1 MALLQSGT
9 RIYGNAI
16 IDTSLSISGSDT
28 STSNT
33 TGALKVSGGIGV
45 VGNVFSSGNV
55 TALNASL
62 GNIVVANYYTGTLT
76 TAAQPNITS
85 VGTLTQLSV
94 SGNATITGNLT
105 VNGTAFYANVVT
117 LNVKDPIIEQGG
129 STDGAPLVA
138 DDGVDRGQ
146 LLHYYDQAPIDAFM
160 GWKNANSE
168 FIFASNASLTDN
180 TVTVNSLG
188 NVRANAFIGT
198 FIGTADTA
206 KQVTESTQSNITSV
220 GTLTSLTVSG
230 DITGTL
236 ATAAQPNIT
245 SLGNLTGLRVTGV
258 SNVGP
263 IGNLKITGGTNGYV
277 IQTDGTGN
285 LSWANLSASLGNAN
299 VAGSN
304 TQIQYNDGTNLAG
317 SANLTFNAATSTLSV
332 IGNIT
337 ATNANLGNLATA
349 NFFSGDGSLLT
360 NLNIAAA
367 SVANANYAAYAGTVT
382 TNAQP
387 NITSVGT
394 LTSLTVS
401 GSTNLGAVS
410 NVNIAGGTAG
420 YVLKT
425 DGTGNLSWV
434 AQPTASSITVDNF
447 TGNGVQTQ
455 FTLST
460 TPANVNQTSVN
471 YNGTTLLRSA
481 YTLSGAVITF
491 SGAPADGSLL
501 EITSI
506 SAMIGTG
513 GTSTYSNSNVAS
525 YLPTYS
531 GNLTFA
537 NAAVTGDIIPTANV
551 QYSLGNA
558 TNMWKD
564 VFVGPGSLY
573 VNGVKVLEQVS
584 TTMIFSA
591 DPDQNLRITTS
602 GTGDIELLPVGTGKI
617 AVKGAL
623 QIQSNV
629 NITSND
635 GNAIGFAVPVL
646 VDSIT
651 SKTANSDL
659 ILTAAGTGSVKV
671 ADDFV
676 VTGNL
681 TVQGVA
687 SILSVASLSVEDN
700 IIDISAETTGTP
712 SNNAGIRVVRG
723 DEAAVQIRWN
733 ETTDTWQFTNDGAT
747 YVNLSAGGTTYS
759 DSNVASYL
767 TTYTGNLQAS
777 NVTFSG
783 ANVTLGAASNLH
795 ITGGTTGQVLT
806 TDGAGNL
813 SFATPPVTTTIAGA
827 NVTGT
832 VANATYSV
840 TAGSAT
846 TASSATI
853 AATANAVAGANVSG
867 QVANALVSGTVY
879 TNAQPNITSVGTLT
893 SLAVTG
899 NITAGNANLGNL
911 VIANFF
917 SGSGNLLSNIQGA
930 NVSGAVS
937 SATTAGTVTT
947 AAQANITSVGT
958 LTGLTSGGVINY
970 TSTSNVALGAVAN
983 VHITGGTSG
992 QVLTTDGVGNLSWTT
1007 SAGGGGGVTSITGT
1021 ANQITASVSTGA
1033 VTLSLP
1039 QSIAT
1044 TSSVQFN
1051 SFGVG
1056 TAASGTTGEI
1066 RATNEITA
1074 YYSSDRNLKENIVPI
1089 DNALGKLRQ
1098 ISGVMF
1104 DWTDEE
1110 ITRRGGEDGYF
1121 VRKQDTGIIAQDV
1134 EIVLP
1139 EVVATRPDGYKAVK
1153 YEKMA
1158 GLIIQAINELAD
1170 QLDEIKKRL
1179 D

>member
-28 STSNT
+28 STSNS

-62 GNIVVANYYTGTLT
+62 GNLVVANYYTGTLT

-188 NVRANAFIGT
+188 NVRANYFIGN
-198 FIGTADTA
+198 IVGTVETA

-230 DITGTL
+230 AITGTL

-245 SLGNLTGLRVTGV
+245 SLGNLTGLRVNGV

-263 IGNLKITGGTNGYV
+263 IGNLKITGGTSGYV
-277 IQTDGTGN
+277 LQTDGTGN
-285 LSWANLSASLGNAN
+285 LSWANLSSTLGNAN

-317 SANLTFNAATSTLSV
+317 SANLTFNATTSTLSV

-360 NLNIAAA
+360 NLNIATA
-367 SVANANYAAYAGTVT
+367 SVANANYAAYAGNIT
-382 TNAQP
+382 TAAQP

-401 GSTNLGAVS
+401 GSTNLGAVG
-410 NVNIAGGTAG
+410 NVSITGGTAG

-434 AQPTASSITVDNF
+434 AQPSVSSITVDNF

-513 GTSTYSNSNVAS
+513 GTSVSAGVKITAVTPPAPQTVVDIAGGETVTVTGSGFNSGVISYIDSTACTTTYGNSTSLTFVTPAFSAGLYNLFLYNTDGSSGVKPAGIRFNQPPVWVTSAGALLTSGMNSSYATAVAATGTGIAYS
-525 YLPTYS
+525 VTSGSLPTGLS
-531 GNLTFA
+531 LNSS
-537 NAAVTGDIIPTANV
+537 TGDI
-551 QYSLGNA
+551 
-558 TNMWKD
+558 
-564 VFVGPGSLY
+564 
-573 VNGVKVLEQVS
+573 
-584 TTMIFSA
+584 
-591 DPDQNLRITTS
+591 
-602 GTGDIELLPVGTGKI
+602 
-617 AVKGAL
+617 
-623 QIQSNV
+623 
-629 NITSND
+629 
-635 GNAIGFAVPVL
+635 
-646 VDSIT
+646 
-651 SKTANSDL
+651 
-659 ILTAAGTGSVKV
+659 
-671 ADDFV
+671 
-676 VTGNL
+676 
-681 TVQGVA
+681 
-687 SILSVASLSVEDN
+687 
-700 IIDISAETTGTP
+700 TGTP
-712 SNNAGIRVVRG
+712 TVEQTANFTVTAVNSYNQPTARSFSIR
-723 DEAAVQIRWN
+723 I
-733 ETTDTWQFTNDGAT
+733 
-747 YVNLSAGGTTYS
+747 
-759 DSNVASYL
+759 
-767 TTYTGNLQAS
+767 
-777 NVTFSG
+777 
-783 ANVTLGAASNLH
+783 LGAAMVDYLVVAGGGSGGSYGGGGGAGGLIYATEVAFTPGTAYTVTVGAGGVATPTAGVIGANST
-795 ITGGTTGQVLT
+795 ITGAGFASVIAYGGGRGGSQLNTPPIDGG
-806 TDGAGNL
+806 DGGSGGGAGVNG
-813 SFATPPVTTTIAGA
+813 S
-827 NVTGT
+827 
-832 VANATYSV
+832 
-840 TAGSAT
+840 GSAVGGKGVYPGST
-846 TASSATI
+846 YISA
-853 AATANAVAGANVSG
+853 ARQGYDGGAYN
-867 QVANALVSGTVY
+867 
-879 TNAQPNITSVGTLT
+879 
-893 SLAVTG
+893 
-899 NITAGNANLGNL
+899 
-911 VIANFF
+911 
-917 SGSGNLLSNIQGA
+917 
-930 NVSGAVS
+930 
-937 SATTAGTVTT
+937 
-947 AAQANITSVGT
+947 
-958 LTGLTSGGVINY
+958 
-970 TSTSNVALGAVAN
+970 
-983 VHITGGTSG
+983 TGG
-992 QVLTTDGVGNLSWTT
+992 NNN
-1007 SAGGGGGVTSITGT
+1007 AGGGGGAGGAGYNSGSAGNVGVGGAGASNSITGT
-1021 ANQITASVSTGA
+1021 AINYAGGGGGGGYGGVSSGGAGGGTGGSGSGTLATAGTVNTGGGGGGGGYSPSTGGNGG
-1033 VTLSLP
+1033 S
-1039 QSIAT
+1039 
-1044 TSSVQFN
+1044 
-1051 SFGVG
+1051 GVVILRTAF
-1056 TAASGTTGEI
+1056 TAASTTGSPTVT
-1066 RATNEITA
+1066 TNAGYNVYKFTTSGTIT
-1074 YYSSDRNLKENIVPI
+1074 
-1089 DNALGKLRQ
+1089 
-1098 ISGVMF
+1098 F
-1104 DWTDEE
+1104 
-1110 ITRRGGEDGYF
+1110 
-1121 VRKQDTGIIAQDV
+1121 
-1134 EIVLP
+1134 
-1139 EVVATRPDGYKAVK
+1139 
-1153 YEKMA
+1153 
-1158 GLIIQAINELAD
+1158 
-1170 QLDEIKKRL
+1170 
-1179 D
+1179 

>member
-16 IDTSLSISGSDT
+16 IDTSLSISGSDA
-28 STSNT
+28 STSNI

-45 VGNVFSSGNV
+45 AGNVYSSGNV
-55 TALNASL
+55 TAVNASL
-62 GNIVVANYYTGTLT
+62 GNVVVANYYTGTLT

-85 VGTLTQLSV
+85 LGTLTQLQV
-94 SGNATITGNLT
+94 TGNAIITGNLT
-105 VNGTAFYANVVT
+105 VNGTTFYANVVT

-129 STDGAPLVA
+129 SPDGTPLAA
-138 DDGVDRGQ
+138 DDEVDRGQ
-146 LLHYYDQAPIDAFM
+146 LLHYYDGAPIDAFM

-168 FIFASNASLTDN
+168 FIFASNAAIANN

-188 NVRANAFIGT
+188 NVRANYFIGNVV
-198 FIGTADTA
+198 GTADTA
-206 KQVTESTQSNITSV
+206 KQVTENSQPNITSV

-230 DITGTL
+230 DLTGTL
-236 ATAAQPNIT
+236 STAAQPNIT
-245 SLGNLTGLRVTGV
+245 SVGNLTGLRVTGV

-263 IGNLKITGGTNGYV
+263 IGNLKISGGTNGYV
-277 IQTDGTGN
+277 LQTDGTGN
-285 LSWANLSASLGNAN
+285 LSWANLSSTLGNAN

-317 SANLTFNAATSTLSV
+317 SANLTFNATTSTLSV
-332 IGNIT
+332 IGNINS
-337 ATNANLGNLATA
+337 TNANLGNLAKA

-367 SVANANYAAYAGTVT
+367 SVANANYAAYAGNVT
-382 TNAQP
+382 TAAQP

-401 GSTNLGAVS
+401 GATNLGAVG
-410 NVNIAGGTAG
+410 NVTITGGTAD

-460 TPANVNQTSVN
+460 TPANVNQTTVN

-513 GTSTYSNSNVAS
+513 GTSTYANSNVAS

-537 NAAVTGDIIPTANV
+537 NAAVTGNIIPTANV

-591 DPDQNLRITTS
+591 DPNQNLRITTS

-659 ILTAAGTGSVKV
+659 ILTAAGSGSVKV

-747 YVNLSAGGTTYS
+747 YVNLGAGGTTYS

-767 TTYTGNLQAS
+767 TTYSGNLQAG
-777 NVTFSG
+777 NVAFSG
-783 ANVTLGAASNLH
+783 ANVTLGSASNLH

-846 TASSATI
+846 SA
-853 AATANAVAGANVSG
+853 
-867 QVANALVSGTVY
+867 GTV
-879 TNAQPNITSVGTLT
+879 TTAAQPNITSTGTLT
-893 SLAVTG
+893 SLE
-899 NITAGNANLGNL
+899 
-911 VIANFF
+911 
-917 SGSGNLLSNIQGA
+917 
-930 NVSGAVS
+930 VSGAVTAS
-937 SATTAGTVTT
+937 RLVSNVATGTAPLTVTSTTRVGNLNVAYANVTDYVGTGVAQTGNFNITLQSGTTGNIQPLGNAAFVANATSGTLYATTFVGALTGAATSATTAGTVTT

-958 LTGLTSGGVINY
+958 LTGLTSGGVVNY
-970 TSTSNVALGAVAN
+970 TSASNVTLGAVGN
-983 VHITGGTSG
+983 VKITGGSSG
-992 QVLTTDGVGNLSWTT
+992 QVLTTDGSGNLSF
-1007 SAGGGGGVTSITGT
+1007 
-1021 ANQITASVSTGA
+1021 AS
-1033 VTLSLP
+1033 
-1039 QSIAT
+1039 
-1044 TSSVQFN
+1044 
-1051 SFGVG
+1051 
-1056 TAASGTTGEI
+1056 ASGGTSKGAAMI
-1066 RATNEITA
+1066 
-1074 YYSSDRNLKENIVPI
+1074 
-1089 DNALGKLRQ
+1089 
-1098 ISGVMF
+1098 ISMVF
-1104 DWTDEE
+1104 
-1110 ITRRGGEDGYF
+1110 GG
-1121 VRKQDTGIIAQDV
+1121 
-1134 EIVLP
+1134 
-1139 EVVATRPDGYKAVK
+1139 
-1153 YEKMA
+1153 
-1158 GLIIQAINELAD
+1158 
-1170 QLDEIKKRL
+1170 
-1179 D
+1179 

>member
-28 STSNT
+28 STSNS

-62 GNIVVANYYTGTLT
+62 GNLVVANYYTGTLT

-188 NVRANAFIGT
+188 NVRANYFIGN
-198 FIGTADTA
+198 IVGTVETA

-230 DITGTL
+230 AITGTL

-245 SLGNLTGLRVTGV
+245 SLGNLTGLRVNGV

-285 LSWANLSASLGNAN
+285 LSWANLSSTLGNAN

-317 SANLTFNAATSTLSV
+317 SANLTFNAATSTLAV

-367 SVANANYAAYAGTVT
+367 SVANANYAAYAGNIT
-382 TNAQP
+382 TAAQP

-401 GSTNLGAVS
+401 GSTNLGAVG
-410 NVNIAGGTAG
+410 NVSITGGTAG

-434 AQPTASSITVDNF
+434 AQPSVSSITVDNF
-447 TGNGVQTQ
+447 TGNGVQTE

-506 SAMIGTG
+506 SAMIGG
-513 GTSTYSNSNVAS
+513 
-525 YLPTYS
+525 
-531 GNLTFA
+531 
-537 NAAVTGDIIPTANV
+537 AAVNSII
-551 QYSLGNA
+551 
-558 TNMWKD
+558 
-564 VFVGPGSLY
+564 
-573 VNGVKVLEQVS
+573 
-584 TTMIFSA
+584 
-591 DPDQNLRITTS
+591 
-602 GTGDIELLPVGTGKI
+602 
-617 AVKGAL
+617 
-623 QIQSNV
+623 
-629 NITSND
+629 
-635 GNAIGFAVPVL
+635 
-646 VDSIT
+646 
-651 SKTANSDL
+651 
-659 ILTAAGTGSVKV
+659 
-671 ADDFV
+671 
-676 VTGNL
+676 
-681 TVQGVA
+681 
-687 SILSVASLSVEDN
+687 
-700 IIDISAETTGTP
+700 
-712 SNNAGIRVVRG
+712 
-723 DEAAVQIRWN
+723 
-733 ETTDTWQFTNDGAT
+733 
-747 YVNLSAGGTTYS
+747 
-759 DSNVASYL
+759 
-767 TTYTGNLQAS
+767 
-777 NVTFSG
+777 
-783 ANVTLGAASNLH
+783 
-795 ITGGTTGQVLT
+795 
-806 TDGAGNL
+806 
-813 SFATPPVTTTIAGA
+813 
-827 NVTGT
+827 
-832 VANATYSV
+832 
-840 TAGSAT
+840 
-846 TASSATI
+846 
-853 AATANAVAGANVSG
+853 
-867 QVANALVSGTVY
+867 
-879 TNAQPNITSVGTLT
+879 
-893 SLAVTG
+893 
-899 NITAGNANLGNL
+899 
-911 VIANFF
+911 
-917 SGSGNLLSNIQGA
+917 
-930 NVSGAVS
+930 
-937 SATTAGTVTT
+937 
-947 AAQANITSVGT
+947 
-958 LTGLTSGGVINY
+958 
-970 TSTSNVALGAVAN
+970 
-983 VHITGGTSG
+983 
-992 QVLTTDGVGNLSWTT
+992 
-1007 SAGGGGGVTSITGT
+1007 GT
-1021 ANQITASVSTGA
+1021 ANQIVASAPTGV

-1039 QSIAT
+1039 QSISPV
-1044 TSSVQFN
+1044 SSVQFG
-1051 SFGVG
+1051 SVGVG
-1056 TAASGTTGEI
+1056 TAASGVTGEI
-1066 RATNEITA
+1066 RAIGEITS
-1074 YYSSDRNLKENIVPI
+1074 YYSSDANLKENVVTI
-1089 DNALGKLRQ
+1089 DNALAKLRQ

-1104 DWTDEE
+1104 DWSDEE

-1121 VRKQDTGIIAQDV
+1121 VRKHDTGIIAQEV
-1134 EIVLP
+1134 EAVLP
-1139 EVVATRPDGYKAVK
+1139 EVVAARPDGYKAVK
-1153 YEKMA
+1153 YEKLA

-1170 QLDEIKKRL
+1170 QVDEIKKGRL
-1179 D
+1179 I

>member
-16 IDTSLSISGSDT
+16 IDTSLSISGSDA
-28 STSNT
+28 STSNI

-45 VGNVFSSGNV
+45 AGNVYSSGNV
-55 TALNASL
+55 TAVNASL
-62 GNIVVANYYTGTLT
+62 GNVVVANYYTGTLT

-85 VGTLTQLSV
+85 LGTLTQLQV
-94 SGNATITGNLT
+94 TGNAIITGNLT
-105 VNGTAFYANVVT
+105 VNGTTFYANVVT

-129 STDGAPLVA
+129 SPDGTPLAA
-138 DDGVDRGQ
+138 DDEVDRGQ
-146 LLHYYDQAPIDAFM
+146 LLHYYDGAPIDAFM

-168 FIFASNASLTDN
+168 FIFASNAAIANN

-188 NVRANAFIGT
+188 NVRANYFIGNVV
-198 FIGTADTA
+198 GTADTA
-206 KQVTESTQSNITSV
+206 KQVTENSQPNITSV

-230 DITGTL
+230 DLTGTL
-236 ATAAQPNIT
+236 STAAQPNIT
-245 SLGNLTGLRVTGV
+245 SVGNLTGLRVTGV

-263 IGNLKITGGTNGYV
+263 IGNLKISGGTNGYV
-277 IQTDGTGN
+277 LQTDGTGN

-317 SANLTFNAATSTLSV
+317 SANLTFNATTSTLSV
-332 IGNIT
+332 IGNINS
-337 ATNANLGNLATA
+337 TNANLGNLAKA

-367 SVANANYAAYAGTVT
+367 SVANANYAAYAGNVT
-382 TNAQP
+382 TAAQP

-401 GSTNLGAVS
+401 GATNLGAVG
-410 NVNIAGGTAG
+410 NVTITGGTAD

-460 TPANVNQTSVN
+460 TPANVNQTTVN

-506 SAMIGTG
+506 SAMIGSGGG
-513 GTSTYSNSNVAS
+513 GTSTYTNSNVAS
-525 YLPTYS
+525 YLPTYT
-531 GNLTFA
+531 GNITFA
-537 NAAVTGDIIPTANV
+537 NAAVTGDMIPTANV

-602 GTGDIELLPVGTGKI
+602 GTGDIELLPAGSGKV

-629 NITSND
+629 NVTTND
-635 GNAIGFAVPVL
+635 GNPVNFAVPIL
-646 VDSIT
+646 IDSIT

-659 ILTAAGTGSVKV
+659 ILAANGTGSVKV

-676 VTGNL
+676 ITGNL
-681 TVQGVA
+681 TVQGAA
-687 SILSVASLSVEDN
+687 SILSVTSLSVEDN
-700 IIDISAETTGTP
+700 IIDISAETTGAP

-733 ETTDTWQFTNDGAT
+733 ETTDTWQFTNDGAV
-747 YVNLSAGGTTYS
+747 YSNLGSGGSTYS
-759 DSNVASYL
+759 DSNVAAYL
-767 TTYTGNLQAS
+767 PTYTGNLQAS
-777 NVTFSG
+777 NVVFSG
-783 ANVTLGAASNLH
+783 ANVTLGSVSNLH
-795 ITGGTTGQVLT
+795 IAGGTTGQVLT

-846 TASSATI
+846 SAT
-853 AATANAVAGANVSG
+853 TA
-867 QVANALVSGTVY
+867 GTV
-879 TNAQPNITSVGTLT
+879 TTAVQANITSVGTLT

-899 NITAGNANLGNL
+899 NIAAGNANLGNL

-917 SGSGNLLSNIQGA
+917 SGDGSLLTGITASASNVIVNGTSNVTVVNNANVNISAAGNANVAVITGTGA
-930 NVSGAVS
+930 NI
-937 SATTAGTVTT
+937 
-947 AAQANITSVGT
+947 NGT
-958 LTGLTSGGVINY
+958 LTATGNVSLTGANIS
-970 TSTSNVALGAVAN
+970 LGSAETVK
-983 VHITGGTSG
+983 ITGGSKG
-992 QVLTTDGVGNLSWTT
+992 QILVSDG
-1007 SAGGGGGVTSITGT
+1007 AGGFVWENTVTPF
-1021 ANQITASVSTGA
+1021 
-1033 VTLSLP
+1033 L
-1039 QSIAT
+1039 
-1044 TSSVQFN
+1044 F
-1051 SFGVG
+1051 
-1056 TAASGTTGEI
+1056 
-1066 RATNEITA
+1066 
-1074 YYSSDRNLKENIVPI
+1074 
-1089 DNALGKLRQ
+1089 LGL
-1098 ISGVMF
+1098 
-1104 DWTDEE
+1104 
-1110 ITRRGGEDGYF
+1110 
-1121 VRKQDTGIIAQDV
+1121 
-1134 EIVLP
+1134 
-1139 EVVATRPDGYKAVK
+1139 
-1153 YEKMA
+1153 
-1158 GLIIQAINELAD
+1158 
-1170 QLDEIKKRL
+1170 
-1179 D
+1179 